1 MSNRTDIKGGN
12 VGNTDATPTKKGE
25 CQMRVALYPRVSG
38 HEQEDNYSIPE
49 QIERMKKYCESRDWM
64 VYKIYTDSVQT
75 GATMDR
81 PGLQSMIKDIEDG
94 KIDMVLVYKLDR
106 LSRSQKDTLYLIEDV
121 FDKHDVGFTSMTENF
136 DTSSPFGKAVLGVLA
151 VFAQLERDK
160 ITERTT
166 MGKKARAAEGKW
178 HGSKWIPIGYNYEDG
193 LLQVNDYEKMQILE
207 IADLFLKRTPVRT
220 IANMMT
226 EKGYKHKY
234 GKWEAKTIKR
244 VLANP
249 VNLGL
254 IKDGDTLHPGLHDA
268 IIEQEMYD
276 AIQVIM
282 NERKE
287 QYGSNARPHKSLLAG
302 FLFCKHCGGRYA
314 RQTNSDGRQYYS
326 CYSRNK
332 SQKKMIKDQNCKNKN
347 YRAEELDI
355 AVLLELNKLAIDPEY
370 IQIVREN
377 KPKNDVNEKIKSI
390 TSEIEKINSQIS
402 KMMDLYAMGSIDMD
416 MISSKVAELNK
427 TKSALQ
433 KEIDSLDVPDA
444 DEMTVEEIQSI
455 ASRMNDENLTLADK
469 RNIIQSLIYYIEI
482 DGEKILI
489 HWKF

>member
-1 MSNRTDIKGGN
+1 
-12 VGNTDATPTKKGE
+12 
-25 CQMRVALYPRVSG
+25 MRVALYPRVSG

-49 QIERMKKYCESRDWM
+49 QIERMKKYCDSRDWM

-81 PGLQSMIKDIEDG
+81 PGLQSMIKDIENG

-178 HGSKWIPIGYNYEDG
+178 HGSKWVPIGYDYEDG
-193 LLQVNDYEKMQILE
+193 LLKPNEYEKMQVLE

-220 IANMMT
+220 IATMMT

-234 GKWEAKTIKR
+234 GEWEAKTIKR
-244 VLANP
+244 VLSNP

-268 IIEQEMYD
+268 IIEEQVYD
-276 AIQVIM
+276 EIQVIM

-287 QYGSNARPHKSLLAG
+287 AYGSNARPHKSLLAG

-332 SQKKMIKDQNCKNKN
+332 SQKKMIKDPNCKNKN

-355 AVLLELNKLAIDPEY
+355 AILLELNKLAIDPEY
-370 IQIVREN
+370 VDFVRAN
-377 KPKNDVNEKIKSI
+377 KPKNDVNQKIKSI
-390 TSEIEKINSQIS
+390 TSEIEKINTQIS
-402 KMMDLYAMGSIDMD
+402 KMMDLYALGTIDMD
-416 MISSKVAELNK
+416 VISTKVAELNTIK
-427 TKSALQ
+427 TALQ
-433 KEIDSLDVPDA
+433 KEIDSLDVPEE
-444 DEMTVEEIQSI
+444 DEMTTEEIQSI
-455 ASRMNDENLTLADK
+455 AAMMNDEKLSLADK
-469 RNIIQSLIYYIEI
+469 RSIIQSLIYYIEI
-482 DGEKILI
+482 DNDDILI

>member
-1 MSNRTDIKGGN
+1 MKSQDIRKGGDAKYNRKTIIKGGS
-12 VGNTDATPTKKGE
+12 K
-25 CQMRVALYPRVSG
+25 MRVALYPRVSG

-49 QIERMKKYCESRDWM
+49 QIDRMKKYCAARDWM

-75 GATMDR
+75 GASMDR

-121 FDKHDVGFTSMTENF
+121 FEKHDVGFTSMTENF

-166 MGKKARAAEGKW
+166 MGKRARAAEGKW
-178 HGSKWIPIGYNYEDG
+178 HGSKWVPIGYDYEDG
-193 LLQVNDYEKMQILE
+193 FLKPNEYEKMQITE

-234 GKWEAKTIKR
+234 GEWDAKAIKR
-244 VLANP
+244 VLQNP

-254 IKDGDTLHPGLHDA
+254 IKDGDKLYPGLHEA
-268 IIEQEMYD
+268 IMDQETYD
-276 AIQVIM
+276 AIQVII
-282 NERKE
+282 NDRKDK
-287 QYGSNARPHKSLLAG
+287 YGTGYRPHKSLLAG

-314 RQTNSDGRQYYS
+314 RQTNGKGKKRYYS

-332 SQKKMIKDQNCKNKN
+332 SQPKMIKDPNCRNKN
-347 YRAEELDI
+347 YGAEELDEAI
-355 AVLLELNKLAIDPEY
+355 LAEIKKLSIDPEY
-370 IQIVREN
+370 IIHVRAN
-377 KPKNDVNEKIKSI
+377 KPKNDVNDKIKSI
-390 TSEIEKINSQIS
+390 TLEIERINAQIS
-402 KMMDLYAMGSIDMD
+402 KMMDLYSMGSIDMD
-416 MISSKVAELNK
+416 MISTKVAELNK
-427 TKSALQ
+427 TKTALQ
-433 KEIDSLDVPDA
+433 KEIDSLDVPDE
-444 DEMTVEEIQSI
+444 DDMSVEDIQSL
-455 ASRMNDENLTLADK
+455 ASLMDDESLDLASK
-469 RNIIQSLIYYIEI
+469 RNIIQSLLYYIEI
-482 DGEKILI
+482 DNDNIII